1 LQNIKREAMVTAMST
16 YEPRLI
22 DALIGRKLKTLGAV
36 VLRGPRAVG
45 KTTTALH
52 HAASSVRLDQR
63 KDLIDIAEI
72 TPETLLA
79 GDVPRLVDEW
89 QLAPSIWNSIRAEV
103 DARGLPGQFILTG
116 SAAPAE
122 DKTRHT
128 GAGRMARL
136 TLRPMTLSE
145 QRQTTAQI
153 SFADLFARGA
163 VIGGMGGPDVPEY
176 AKLIIKGGWPA
187 WHGRGVDVAMDA
199 LRDYVD
205 NIADV
210 DLRLLD
216 GRSEPVRMAALIKA
230 LARNISTEAS
240 LKKLAVES
248 EIPSGGLSTPTVRK
262 YLDQLTR
269 IFVLEE
275 LPAWKPHIRSSI
287 RTRVKPKWHFVDPAL
302 ATASLGVSPDSLL
315 GDLNAM
321 GLLFESMAVRDLRVY
336 ADGADA
342 SVFHYRDSTD
352 LEIDAIVE
360 RRDGVWI
367 GVEVKLGGQRAIAEA
382 VANFEKLRSRLTE
395 SKLERL
401 ASLCIITGGQA
412 SFTRADGIHVIAL
425 GHLHP

>member
-1 LQNIKREAMVTAMST
+1 MVPKMNA
-16 YEPRLI
+16 YKPRLI

-45 KTTTALH
+45 KTTTALY

-72 TPETLLA
+72 APETLLA
-79 GDVPRLVDEW
+79 GEVPRLVDEW

-116 SAAPAE
+116 SATPAE

-145 QRQTTAQI
+145 QRQTTAQV
-153 SFADLFARGA
+153 SFADLFTSGA
-163 VIGGMGGPDVPEY
+163 TVSGMGGPDVPAY
-176 AKLIIKGGWPA
+176 AELIVKGGWPA
-187 WHGRGVDVAMDA
+187 WHGRDVDVAMDA

-210 DLRLLD
+210 DLRVLD
-216 GRSEPVRMAALIKA
+216 GRSEPIRMAALIKA

-240 LKKLAVES
+240 LQKLAVES
-248 EIPSGGLSTPTVRK
+248 DIPSGGLSTPTVRK

-287 RTRVKPKWHFVDPAL
+287 RARVKPKWHFVDPSL
-302 ATASLGVSPDSLL
+302 ATAALGVSPDTLL
-315 GDLNAM
+315 SDLNAM

-336 ADGADA
+336 ADRLDA
-342 SVFHYRDSTD
+342 SVFHYRDSTN

-367 GVEVKLGGQRAIAEA
+367 GVEVKLGGERAIAEA
-382 VANFEKLRSRLTE
+382 VANFGKFRSRLSE
-395 SKLERL
+395 AKLARL
-401 ASLCIITGGQA
+401 ASHCIITGGQT
-412 SFTRADGIHVIAL
+412 SFTRSDGIHVIAL